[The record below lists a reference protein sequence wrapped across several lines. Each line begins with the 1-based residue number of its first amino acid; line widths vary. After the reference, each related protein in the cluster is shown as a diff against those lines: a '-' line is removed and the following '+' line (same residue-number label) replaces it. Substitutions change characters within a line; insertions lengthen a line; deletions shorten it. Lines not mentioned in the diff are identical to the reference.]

1 MMHGALSDIKILDLT
16 RVLSGPFATM
26 WLGDLGAEVIKIE
39 TPVKGD
45 DARFTPIHVNG
56 NSTFFAAINRNKRS
70 ITLNLKAPEGKK
82 MFLEMVK
89 QADVVISNYRPG
101 VMERLGLGYDV
112 LSAVNEKIIYATISG
127 FGQKGKYAMRPAY
140 DIIAQGMGGIM
151 STTGVEGG
159 DPIRAGASIADITA
173 GMNTVIGILAAL
185 HARTLTG
192 RGQSIDVAMVDSTL
206 ALMPSENMRYFI
218 SGGLVPRTGH
228 RYIGNAPYGVFKA
241 KDRFFIIACGSDK
254 LFYQFCDKVLNQP
267 ELKDDERFKIMTK
280 RSDNYYLVKD
290 IVEKWASQYTA
301 DEAVEIILAAGVPA
315 GPIFDMNDISK
326 DEHIVGEREMLVKM
340 EQPGIGEITV
350 TNNPVK
356 LSDTKAAIRRPAP
369 LLGQHNLEVY
379 GELLGY
385 DQQKLE
391 ELAAQGI
398 I

>member
-1 MMHGALSDIKILDLT
+1 MHGALSDIKILDLT

-70 ITLNLKAPEGKK
+70 ITLNLKAPEGKE

-140 DIIAQGMGGIM
+140 DIVAQGMGGIM
-151 STTGVEGG
+151 STTGVENG
-159 DPIRAGASIADITA
+159 DPIRVGASISDITA

-280 RSDNYYLVKD
+280 RSDNYYLVTH
-290 IVEKWASQYTA
+290 SA
-301 DEAVEIILAAGVPA
+301 DKSFAP
-315 GPIFDMNDISK
+315 P
-326 DEHIVGEREMLVKM
+326 
-340 EQPGIGEITV
+340 PITV
-350 TNNPVK
+350 
-356 LSDTKAAIRRPAP
+356 SA
-369 LLGQHNLEVY
+369 
-379 GELLGY
+379 
-385 DQQKLE
+385 
-391 ELAAQGI
+391 
-398 I
+398 

>member
-70 ITLNLKAPEGKK
+70 ITLNLKAPEGKE

-140 DIIAQGMGGIM
+140 DIVAQGMGGIM
-151 STTGVEGG
+151 STTGVENG
-159 DPIRAGASIADITA
+159 DPIRVGASISDITA

-192 RGQSIDVAMVDSTL
+192 KGQSIDVAMVDSTL

-301 DEAVEIILAAGVPA
+301 DEAIEIILAAGVPA

>member
-1 MMHGALSDIKILDLT
+1 MHGALSDIKILDLT

-26 WLGDLGAEVIKIE
+26 WLGDLGAEVIKVE

-70 ITLNLKAPEGKK
+70 ITLNLKAAEGKE

-140 DIIAQGMGGIM
+140 DIVAQGMGGIM
-151 STTGVEGG
+151 STTGVENG
-159 DPIRAGASIADITA
+159 DPIRVGASISDITA

-340 EQPGIGEITV
+340 DQPGIGEITV

>member
-1 MMHGALSDIKILDLT
+1 MHGALSDIKILDLT

-70 ITLNLKAPEGKK
+70 ITLNLKAPEGKE

-140 DIIAQGMGGIM
+140 DIVAQGMGGIM
-151 STTGVEGG
+151 SVTGVENG
-159 DPIRAGASIADITA
+159 DPIRVGASISDITA

-301 DEAVEIILAAGVPA
+301 DEAIEIILAAGVPA

-340 EQPGIGEITV
+340 EQPGIGEITI